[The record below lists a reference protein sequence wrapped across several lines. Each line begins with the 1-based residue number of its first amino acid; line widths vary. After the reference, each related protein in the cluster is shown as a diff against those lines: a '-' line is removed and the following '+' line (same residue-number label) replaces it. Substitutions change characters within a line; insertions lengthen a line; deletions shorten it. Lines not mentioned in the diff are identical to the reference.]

1 MQIIIDKTQDNELF
15 SNWLL
20 KVVRHEIISN
30 LNPRKLSVYEEYI
43 KESNIFNMSQKTLNN
58 FKIINV
64 IYIFIRTLRKDTF
77 KHTYIYSFN
86 EHIKYDNV
94 TYYEICKLV
103 NYGNSE
109 IKGYPFITNVL
120 SNIQK
125 NIKEY
130 EHIYNV
136 MYNL

>member
-1 MQIIIDKTQDNELF
+1 MQLYIDRTEKNEEF

-20 KVVRHEIISN
+20 NIIKQEIITN

-43 KESNIFNMSQKTLNN
+43 KESNVFNLDEKTLNN
-58 FKIINV
+58 LNLLNV
-64 IYIFIRTLRKDTF
+64 IYKFVRTLRKDTF
-77 KHTYIYSFN
+77 KNSYLYSFN
-86 EHIKYDNV
+86 THIKYGNI

-109 IKGYPFITNVL
+109 IKGYPFITDVF
-120 SNIQK
+120 SNIRT

-130 EHIYNV
+130 KDIYNV
-136 MYNL
+136 MYNI